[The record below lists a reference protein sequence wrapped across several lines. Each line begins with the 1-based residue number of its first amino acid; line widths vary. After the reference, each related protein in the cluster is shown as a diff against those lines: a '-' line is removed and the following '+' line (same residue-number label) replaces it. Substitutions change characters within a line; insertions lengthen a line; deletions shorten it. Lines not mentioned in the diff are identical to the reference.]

1 MLLVFALYFLLILA
15 EQTPFAQ
22 GQGVA
27 APYRRTYFYVGGHYE
42 KNDQGEHIFKDQM
55 YVEHLTPVEGSSKP
69 YPLVFIHGQGQ
80 TGTVG
85 GHFSRTCSSD
95 CH

>member
-1 MLLVFALYFLLILA
+1 MLLVFLLYSLLILA
-15 EQTPFAQ
+15 DQTPFIHA
-22 GQGVA
+22 VE
-27 APYRRTYFYVGGHYE
+27 APYRRTYFYIGGRYE
-42 KNDQGEHIFKDQM
+42 QNDQGEHVFKEQM